1 MPCSRKSYLPN
12 RASPYPTRNQ
22 CRIESTRK
30 QLCAA
35 QNAYGDN
42 GGLPEPT
49 FHRDGIDCLRDKATR
64 DDYHAWRANVRR
76 TYGSYVKYNARRWPV
91 FFYQAVY
98 AEWKEDQQI
107 VKNRDAS
114 DADKAAELAELDAYY
129 RATLEDH
136 PWLGTSVEDDP
147 GATYGSETEQH

>member
-1 MPCSRKSYLPN
+1 MPCSRKSYLPK
-12 RASPYPTRNQ
+12 RAAPYLTRNQ
-22 CRIESTRK
+22 RRIESTRK

-49 FHRDGIDCLRDKATR
+49 FHEDGIDCLRDKATR
-64 DDYHAWRANVRR
+64 DEYHAWCTKLRS
-76 TYGSYVKYNARRWPV
+76 TYGSNAKYNERRWPS
-91 FFYQAVY
+91 FCQAVY
-98 AEWKEDQQI
+98 ADWKEDQQI

-114 DADKAAELAELDAYY
+114 DADKAAELAKIDAGY
-129 RATLEDH
+129 RATLEDY

-147 GATYGSETEQH
+147 GATYESETEQR